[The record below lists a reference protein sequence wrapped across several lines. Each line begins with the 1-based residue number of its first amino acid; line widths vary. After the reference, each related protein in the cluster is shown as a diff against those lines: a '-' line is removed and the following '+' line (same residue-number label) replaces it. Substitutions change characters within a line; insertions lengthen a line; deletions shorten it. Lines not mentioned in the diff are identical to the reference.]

1 MNYLTNQI
9 HKNIKEV
16 STYTIDGK
24 KFFKTKEELIRS
36 YKKDEVER
44 IIGECVG
51 SVFDYDQKFY
61 IDRIASNIL
70 KRMGEI
76 IEVCKVE
83 EGEEK

>member
-1 MNYLTNQI
+1 MNYLTNNI

-24 KFFKTKEELIRS
+24 KFFKTKKELIRS
-36 YKKDEVER
+36 YKTDEVVR
-44 IIGECVG
+44 IISECV
-51 SVFDYDQKFY
+51 SKVFDYDQEFY
-61 IDRIASNIL
+61 TDRITSNIL

-76 IEVCKVE
+76 IEICKVE

>member
-1 MNYLTNQI
+1 MNYLTNEI

-36 YKKDEVER
+36 YKTDEVVR
-44 IIGECVG
+44 IISECVG
-51 SVFDYDQKFY
+51 SVFDYDKNMY
-61 IDRIASNIL
+61 ADRIASKIL
-70 KRMGEI
+70 KRMAEI
-76 IEVCKVE
+76 IEICKIE

>member
-1 MNYLTNQI
+1 MNYLKNEI

-36 YKKDEVER
+36 YKADEVVR
-44 IIGECVG
+44 IINECVG
-51 SVFDYDQKFY
+51 SVFDYDKTMY
-61 IDRIASNIL
+61 ADRIASNIM
-70 KRMGEI
+70 KRMTEI
-76 IEVCKVE
+76 IDICKIE

>member
-24 KFFKTKEELIRS
+24 KFFKTKEDLIKS

-44 IIGECVG
+44 IIRECID

-61 IDRIASNIL
+61 ADRIANNIL
-70 KRMGEI
+70 KRTGEI
-76 IEVCKVE
+76 IEICKIE

>member
-1 MNYLTNQI
+1 MNYLKNEI

-51 SVFDYDQKFY
+51 SVFDYDKTMY
-61 IDRIASNIL
+61 ADRIANNIM
-70 KRMGEI
+70 KRMAEI
-76 IEVCKVE
+76 IEICKVE

>member
-36 YKKDEVER
+36 YKTDEVMR
-44 IIGECVG
+44 IISECV
-51 SVFDYDQKFY
+51 STVFDYDQEFY
-61 IDRIASNIL
+61 TDRIASNIL
-70 KRMGEI
+70 KRMTEI
-76 IEVCKVE
+76 IEICKIE

>member
-9 HKNIKEV
+9 QKSIKEV

-24 KFFKTKEELIRS
+24 KFFKTKAELIKS

-44 IIGECVG
+44 IVGECVS
-51 SVFDYDQKFY
+51 SVFDYDKSFY
-61 IDRIASNIL
+61 TDRIANNIM
-70 KRMGEI
+70 KRIGEI
-76 IEVCKVE
+76 IEICKVE

>member
-1 MNYLTNQI
+1 MNYLTNKI

-36 YKKDEVER
+36 YKTDEVVR
-44 IIGECVG
+44 IINECVG
-51 SVFDYDQKFY
+51 SVFDYDKTMY
-61 IDRIASNIL
+61 ADRIASNIM
-70 KRMGEI
+70 KRMAEI
-76 IEVCKVE
+76 IDICKIE

>member
-61 IDRIASNIL
+61 ADRIASNIL
-70 KRMGEI
+70 KKMGEI
-76 IEVCKVE
+76 IEICKVE

>member
-9 HKNIKEV
+9 HKKIKEV

-51 SVFDYDQKFY
+51 SVFDYDQSFY
-61 IDRIASNIL
+61 TDRIASSIL
-70 KRMGEI
+70 KRIGEI
-76 IEVCKVE
+76 IEICKIE

>member
-36 YKKDEVER
+36 YKTDEVVR
-44 IIGECVG
+44 IINECV
-51 SVFDYDQKFY
+51 STVFDYDQEFY
-61 IDRIASNIL
+61 TDRIASNIL

-76 IEVCKVE
+76 IDICKVE

>member
-9 HKNIKEV
+9 HKKIKEV

-36 YKKDEVER
+36 YKTDEVMR
-44 IIGECVG
+44 IISECV
-51 SVFDYDQKFY
+51 STVFDYDQEFY
-61 IDRIASNIL
+61 TDRIASKIL
-70 KRMGEI
+70 KRMAEI
-76 IEVCKVE
+76 IEICKIE

>member
-9 HKNIKEV
+9 HKKIKEV

-36 YKKDEVER
+36 YKTDEVMR
-44 IIGECVG
+44 IISECV
-51 SVFDYDQKFY
+51 STVFDYDQEFY
-61 IDRIASNIL
+61 TDRIASNIL
-70 KRMGEI
+70 KRMAEI
-76 IEVCKVE
+76 IEICKIE

>member
-9 HKNIKEV
+9 HKKIKEV

-24 KFFKTKEELIRS
+24 KFFETKEELIRS

-51 SVFDYDQKFY
+51 SVFDYDKTMY
-61 IDRIASNIL
+61 ADRIASNLL

-76 IEVCKVE
+76 IEICKIE
-83 EGEEK
+83 EGEER